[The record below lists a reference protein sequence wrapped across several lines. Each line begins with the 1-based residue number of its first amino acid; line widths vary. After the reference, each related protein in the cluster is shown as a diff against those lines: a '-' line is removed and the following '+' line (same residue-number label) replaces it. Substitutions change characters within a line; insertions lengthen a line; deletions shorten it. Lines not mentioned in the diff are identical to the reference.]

1 MIVVNGSGLSTD
13 EADQDYSFNSID
25 VILSEDGS
33 SDPLASVTLNL
44 GLSVSG
50 GRAKV

>member
-1 MIVVNGSGLSTD
+1 MMSSLSTD
-13 EADQDYSFNSID
+13 GNFDEDHYFNSID

-50 GRAKV
+50 RAKFNT